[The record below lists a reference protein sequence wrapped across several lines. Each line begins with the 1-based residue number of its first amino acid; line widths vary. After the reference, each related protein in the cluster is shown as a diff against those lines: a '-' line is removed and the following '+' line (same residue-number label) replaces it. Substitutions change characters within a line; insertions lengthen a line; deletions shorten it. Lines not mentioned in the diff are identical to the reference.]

1 MNDTQREIKR
11 WIDRLDEMALACE
24 ARWGIGNLP
33 RLCSETTAQKYDK
46 QNEKLA
52 LAIKDQ
58 DIKLVQDLVNGFVR
72 AHEVMEREAT
82 ERGHK
87 PIAPECMEVAL
98 ESGFKLRIAKNAT
111 EARSATESGVYVWSL
126 EEVARVIEKDYTLV
140 NVIKK
145 NFEGAK
151 LTEIKSQRIGF
162 DFNEGDTMPI

>member
-24 ARWGIGNLP
+24 AKWGIGNLP
-33 RLCSETTAQKYDK
+33 RLCSEATAQKYNK

-72 AHEVMEREAT
+72 AYEIMEREAI
-82 ERGHK
+82 ERGNK
-87 PIAPECMEVAL
+87 PTVAEFMEVAL
-98 ESGFKLRIAKNAT
+98 ESGFKLRIARNNT
-111 EARSATESGVYVWSL
+111 EARNLTEHGVYVWSL

-145 NFEGAK
+145 NFDGAK
-151 LTEIKSQRIGF
+151 LTRVTQRMF
-162 DFNEGDTMPI
+162 DDSERLPI

>member
-11 WIDRLDEMALACE
+11 WLDRLDEMALVYE

-33 RLCSETTAQKYDK
+33 RLCSEVTAQKYDK

-52 LAIKDQ
+52 AAIKDQ

-72 AHEVMEREAT
+72 AYEIMEREAI

-87 PIAPECMEVAL
+87 PISPECMEVAL
-98 ESGFKLRIAKNAT
+98 ESGFKLRIARNNT
-111 EARSATESGVYVWSL
+111 EARNLTVQGVYVWSL

-140 NVIKK
+140 NVIKE
-145 NFEGAK
+145 NFKGA
-151 LTEIKSQRIGF
+151 EVKSIRNF
-162 DFNEGDTMPI
+162 KEGDALPW